1 MEVNNSIVS
10 IYLVYIQ
17 DNKRARGSLSVEWIC
32 DKPRTE
38 RGTNGSRRSCTGRGC
53 CERVD
58 AGEAPLALER
68 NARGE

>member
-17 DNKRARGSLSVEWIC
+17 DNKRAKGSG
-32 DKPRTE
+32 K
-38 RGTNGSRRSCTGRGC
+38 
-53 CERVD
+53 
-58 AGEAPLALER
+58 APLVLER